1 MGNHPFFILN
11 DDMKISV
18 WSILLI
24 SVTGCILTS
33 CSTTSKEIKVQEK
46 QSEDTSYVFDK
57 VPPEDIYQIEQP
69 EKPKVSNYIIQIGA
83 FSSLESAKEFAD
95 FSRTKL
101 KKDIKVEFKE
111 NKKLYVVQIF
121 PPYNDKKQA
130 ELYRNQLQS
139 FAEYKDAWI
148 ITIQE
153 KSK

>member
-11 DDMKISV
+11 DYMKISF
-18 WSILLI
+18 WSILLF
-24 SVTGCILTS
+24 SAAVCILTS
-33 CSTTSKEIKVQEK
+33 CSSSSKEIKVQVK

-57 VPPEDIYQIEQP
+57 VPPEDIYKIEQP
-69 EKPKVSNYIIQIGA
+69 EKPNVTTYIIQIGA
-83 FSSLESAKEFAD
+83 FSTLENAKEFAD

-130 ELYRNQLQS
+130 EAYRNQLRY
-139 FAEYKDAWI
+139 FEEYKDAWI

>member
-57 VPPEDIYQIEQP
+57 VPPEDIYQIEQL

-83 FSSLESAKEFAD
+83 FSTLESAKEFAE

-130 ELYRNQLQS
+130 EEYRNQLQS
-139 FAEYKDAWI
+139 FVEYKDAWI